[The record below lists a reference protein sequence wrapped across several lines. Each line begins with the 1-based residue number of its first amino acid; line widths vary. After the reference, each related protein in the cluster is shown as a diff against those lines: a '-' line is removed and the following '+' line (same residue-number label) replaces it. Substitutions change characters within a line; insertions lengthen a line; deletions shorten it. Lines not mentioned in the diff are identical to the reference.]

1 MGSQAKFNRSLLGAT
16 IEERRKYFADYR
28 SLHPQLD
35 SLCAQIM
42 PIVRAPAGTNVI
54 IVVGPTGAGKSTLVE
69 LLVKRI
75 TELAL
80 PALGEDGGRIPVVSF
95 KIPPAERGS
104 FRWNDFFIRYLTQL
118 ENPLVPFLRRTPR
131 PIIRH
136 DSAQPARIAANN
148 DLGFLGRT
156 VEMGLALRRP
166 MATIID
172 EAQHLMRVGSGRK
185 VLDHLDVIKAM
196 ADMSG
201 VLHILI
207 GTYDLV
213 ANLELNGQL
222 SRRATIL
229 HFPRYDANKKSD
241 FLHFVSTLNEFQNHL
256 PLPIAPD
263 LLGNKKEIYA
273 YCCGCVGILKNWME
287 RALSPALESNAKTL
301 TFADLELRQLA
312 SHLCAIIAQE
322 IRKGEAMFAALDEGE
337 SLLYSQLG
345 LTLPPDDGPDEQ
357 AKTPTPP
364 AKKRSVGH
372 RSPTRDAV
380 GGGEKAA

>member
-1 MGSQAKFNRSLLGAT
+1 MGSQTKFNRSLLGAT
-16 IEERRKYFADYR
+16 PEERLKYFADYR
-28 SLHPQLD
+28 SLHPQLN

-42 PIVRAPAGTNVI
+42 AIVRAPAGTNVL

-80 PALGEDGGRIPVVSF
+80 PTLGEDGGRIPVISF

-104 FRWNDFFIRYLTQL
+104 FRWSDFFIRYLTQL
-118 ENPLVPFLRRTPR
+118 ENPLVPFLRRRPR
-131 PIIRH
+131 RFIRH
-136 DSAQPARIAANN
+136 DSVRPGGIASNN
-148 DLGFLGRT
+148 DLGSLART
-156 VEMGLALRRP
+156 VEMGLSQRRP
-166 MATIID
+166 LATIID
-172 EAQHLMRVGSGRK
+172 EAQHLMRVASGRK

-229 HFPRYDANKKSD
+229 HFPRYDANKRSD

-256 PLPIAPD
+256 PLSIAPD
-263 LLGNKKEIYA
+263 LIGNRKEIYA
-273 YCCGCVGILKNWME
+273 YCCGCVGVLKNWME
-287 RALSPALESNAKTL
+287 RALSPALEHGAKTL
-301 TFADLELRQLA
+301 TFADLKARRLRPA
-312 SHLCAIIAQE
+312 LCVTIAGE
-322 IRKGEAMFAALDEGE
+322 IAKGEAMFASLDEGE
-337 SLLYSQLG
+337 SLLYSRLG
-345 LTLPPDDGPDEQ
+345 MAPPLDGVPEDE
-357 AKTPTPP
+357 AKTPKTT